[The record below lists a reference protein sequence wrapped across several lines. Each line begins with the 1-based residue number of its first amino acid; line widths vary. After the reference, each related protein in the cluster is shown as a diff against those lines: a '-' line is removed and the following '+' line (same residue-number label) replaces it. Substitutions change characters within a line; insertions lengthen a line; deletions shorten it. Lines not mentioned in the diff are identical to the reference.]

1 MKTFSNILNF
11 TNTSQN
17 LQYAYKHFKLN
28 GHLSLDK
35 LKLIQ
40 RHYKLPDLVFGG
52 QLPIESRPQ
61 NPESRNNP
69 NVNYVAARNC
79 TAELNLMRLFETAV
93 NPLVSYY
100 ENYNCSDTINAVFFS
115 GDDC

>member
-11 TNTSQN
+11 TNSSQN

-35 LKLIQ
+35 LKIIQ
-40 RHYKLPDLVFGG
+40 RHFKLPGLVFGG
-52 QLPIESRPQ
+52 QRWPQ

-69 NVNYVAARNC
+69 NINYVAARNC

-100 ENYNCSDTINAVFFS
+100 ENYNCSDTINAVFS
-115 GDDC
+115 WR